1 MKTFITPI
9 PVKRRNLAD
18 IKNNPGVRGGVSW
31 ERTLLSLEWIVDIF
45 TRYMIKPQLANS
57 YTREEDNFFA
67 DIS

>member
-1 MKTFITPI
+1 M
-9 PVKRRNLAD
+9 
-18 IKNNPGVRGGVSW
+18 KNNPGVMGGVSW

>member
-1 MKTFITPI
+1 MKTSNPLLKLCGVLSDERCEGGEDS
-9 PVKRRNLAD
+9 PL
-18 IKNNPGVRGGVSW
+18 PGV
-31 ERTLLSLEWIVDIF
+31 EWIVDIF